1 MKKTT
6 EKSIIK
12 AFEEM
17 PSVWIKCPKC
27 NELLYAKEVG
37 KLNKCTWRGKGC
49 GYIFPYPVTKAQK
62 VEILLRNPKSTYGE
76 LSRLILE
83 MLNSIE
89 NQNEKVAFLSKV
101 IGLVQYSHER
111 RLAQRKK

>member
-17 PSVWIKCPKC
+17 PSMWIKCPKC

-76 LSRLILE
+76 LSTLILK
-83 MLNSIE
+83 MLDSI
-89 NQNEKVAFLSKV
+89 NNKNKKLAFLRVV
-101 IGLVQYSHER
+101 IGLVQSSHER
-111 RLAQRKK
+111 RLMRGKK